1 MIGLLDSELNGAEY
15 KTFLGKDSKFV
26 ADLALTSSMIAALLT
41 VVSTTLH
48 ASSRELLRSIG
59 EGMSVAIWLVFLAET
74 LIMIRLHRGWG
85 IDWLRSHKLQLTVIF
100 LANPLLV
107 WSLEKVNVM
116 ELSILLPLPSFLKT
130 TKLAKI
136 LKISKL
142 LDFLHLSEVVT
153 KLRALVAHVKW
164 FFNSVLFIVGLVV
177 LGIIGSVIEGNS
189 LTPFH
194 ALDVWYRAGNS
205 IVSSPSQ
212 VFLVSFPLALTVV
225 LVVVL
230 RRKKQLTRRK

>member
-1 MIGLLDSELNGAEY
+1 MVRLLDSELNDAEY

-26 ADLALTSSMIAALLT
+26 ADLALTSTMIAALLA

-48 ASSRELLRSIG
+48 ASSRESLRSIG
-59 EGMSVAIWLVFLAET
+59 EGMSVVIWLVFLAET

-116 ELSILLPLPSFLKT
+116 ELSVLLPLPSFLKT

-153 KLRALVAHVKW
+153 KLRALVAHIKW
-164 FFNSVLFIVGLVV
+164 FFNSVLFIVGLVA

-230 RRKKQLTRRK
+230 RRKKQLTRSK

>member
-1 MIGLLDSELNGAEY
+1 MVCLLDSELNDAEY

-26 ADLALTSSMIAALLT
+26 ADFALTCTMIAALLT

-48 ASSRELLRSIG
+48 ASSRESLRSIG
-59 EGMSVAIWLVFLAET
+59 GGMSFAIWLVFLAET

-100 LANPLLV
+100 LANPLLI

-136 LKISKL
+136 LKVSKL

-212 VFLVSFPLALTVV
+212 VFSVSFPLGLTVI

-230 RRKKQLTRRK
+230 RRKKQPTRSK

>member
-1 MIGLLDSELNGAEY
+1 MVRLLDSELNDAEY

-26 ADLALTSSMIAALLT
+26 ADLALTSTMIAALLT

-48 ASSRELLRSIG
+48 ASSRESLRSIG

-194 ALDVWYRAGNS
+194 ALDVWYRADNS

>member
-1 MIGLLDSELNGAEY
+1 M
-15 KTFLGKDSKFV
+15 
-26 ADLALTSSMIAALLT
+26 
-41 VVSTTLH
+41 
-48 ASSRELLRSIG
+48 
-59 EGMSVAIWLVFLAET
+59 
-74 LIMIRLHRGWG
+74 
-85 IDWLRSHKLQLTVIF
+85 
-100 LANPLLV
+100 
-107 WSLEKVNVM
+107 
-116 ELSILLPLPSFLKT
+116 
-130 TKLAKI
+130 
-136 LKISKL
+136 
-142 LDFLHLSEVVT
+142 VT

-194 ALDVWYRAGNS
+194 ALDVWYRADNS

-230 RRKKQLTRRK
+230 RRKKQLTRSK

>member
-1 MIGLLDSELNGAEY
+1 MIRLLDSELNDAEY

-26 ADLALTSSMIAALLT
+26 ADLALTSTMIAALLT

-48 ASSRELLRSIG
+48 ASSRESLRSIG
-59 EGMSVAIWLVFLAET
+59 EGMSVVIWLVFLAET

-116 ELSILLPLPSFLKT
+116 ELSVLLPLPSFLKT

-153 KLRALVAHVKW
+153 KLRALVAHIKW
-164 FFNSVLFIVGLVV
+164 FFNSVLFIVGLVA

-230 RRKKQLTRRK
+230 RRKKQLTRSK

>member
-1 MIGLLDSELNGAEY
+1 MVRLLDSELNDAEY
-15 KTFLGKDSKFV
+15 KTFLGRDSKFV
-26 ADLALTSSMIAALLT
+26 ADLALTCTMIAALCT

-48 ASSRELLRSIG
+48 ASSRESLQKVGEIIG
-59 EGMSVAIWLVFLAET
+59 VAIWLVFLSEK

-85 IDWLRSHKLQLTVIF
+85 VDWLRSHKLQLTVVV

-107 WSLEKVNVM
+107 WSLEKVNIL
-116 ELSILLPLPSFLKT
+116 ELSILLPLPSYLKA

-142 LDFLHLSEVVT
+142 LKFLHLSEVVT
-153 KLRALVAHVKW
+153 KLRALVAHIKW

-194 ALDVWYRAGNS
+194 ALDVWYRAGSS
-205 IVSSPSQ
+205 IVNSPSQ
-212 VFLVSFPLALTVV
+212 VLLVSFPLVLSLV
-225 LVVVL
+225 LVVLL
-230 RRKKQLTRRK
+230 RSKKQLIRSK

>member
-1 MIGLLDSELNGAEY
+1 MVRLLDSELNDAEY

-26 ADLALTSSMIAALLT
+26 ADLALTSTMIAALLT

-48 ASSRELLRSIG
+48 ASSRESLRSIG

-116 ELSILLPLPSFLKT
+116 ELSVLLPLPSFLKT

-153 KLRALVAHVKW
+153 KLRALVDHIKW
-164 FFNSVLFIVGLVV
+164 FFNSVLFIVGLVA

-205 IVSSPSQ
+205 IVSSLSQ

-230 RRKKQLTRRK
+230 RRKKQLIGSK

>member
-1 MIGLLDSELNGAEY
+1 MIRLLDSELNDAEY

-26 ADLALTSSMIAALLT
+26 ADLALTSTMIAALLT

-48 ASSRELLRSIG
+48 ASSRESLRSIG

-205 IVSSPSQ
+205 MFSSPSQ

-230 RRKKQLTRRK
+230 RRKKQLTRSK

>member
-1 MIGLLDSELNGAEY
+1 MVRLLDSELNDAEY

-26 ADLALTSSMIAALLT
+26 ADLALTSTMIAALLT

-48 ASSRELLRSIG
+48 ASSRESLRSIG

-212 VFLVSFPLALTVV
+212 VFLVSFPLGLTVV

-230 RRKKQLTRRK
+230 RRKKQLTRSK

>member
-1 MIGLLDSELNGAEY
+1 MILLLDSELNDAEY

-26 ADLALTSSMIAALLT
+26 ADLALTSTMIAALLT

-48 ASSRELLRSIG
+48 ASSRESLRSIG

-116 ELSILLPLPSFLKT
+116 ELSVLLPLPSFLKT

-153 KLRALVAHVKW
+153 KLRALVDHIKW
-164 FFNSVLFIVGLVV
+164 FFNSVLFIVGLVA

-212 VFLVSFPLALTVV
+212 VFLVSFPLALTVA

-230 RRKKQLTRRK
+230 RRKKQLTRSK